1 MRGGSIMSIPV
12 IFKNENDQLL
22 WSTASAL
29 KHIVASNVVFSGEAW
44 AAFRHELQV
53 INDCIPH
60 REEMQ
65 AQKEEK

>member
-1 MRGGSIMSIPV
+1 MSIPV
-12 IFKNENDQLL
+12 LFKDENDQLL
-22 WSTASAL
+22 WGTASAL
-29 KHIVASNVVFSGEAW
+29 KHLVASNHVFGTEAW

-65 AQKEEK
+65 KEGEEK

>member
-29 KHIVASNVVFSGEAW
+29 KHIVASNHVFGDEAW
-44 AAFRHELQV
+44 KAFRHELEV

-60 REEMQ
+60 RDEMQ
-65 AQKEEK
+65 S

>member
-1 MRGGSIMSIPV
+1 MSIPV

-29 KHIVASNVVFSGEAW
+29 KHIVASNVVFSRDAW
-44 AAFRHELQV
+44 QAFRRELQV

-65 AQKEEK
+65 K